1 MHDRDAPARCVRALA
16 LSGQSRLTPQHRL
29 RYTLRRN
36 ARQISATHRATRGA
50 TAVRPPLLEGAAC
63 RRPGITQ
70 EELSMEIRN
79 PLPAEIEA
87 ARLLLAANGWE
98 QRVGNPERFAQLI
111 ANSQRVAVAVENGE
125 VIGFARALC
134 DDISNGYISMV
145 AVAPQHR
152 RRGIGRALLRHVMGN
167 DPDITWVLRAAR
179 SSEAAFFGQLGFTPS
194 MVAMEWRRR

>member
-1 MHDRDAPARCVRALA
+1 
-16 LSGQSRLTPQHRL
+16 
-29 RYTLRRN
+29 
-36 ARQISATHRATRGA
+36 
-50 TAVRPPLLEGAAC
+50 
-63 RRPGITQ
+63 
-70 EELSMEIRN
+70 MEVRN

-87 ARLLLAANGWE
+87 ARLLLVANGWE
-98 QRVGNPERFAQLI
+98 QVNNPERFAQLI
-111 ANSQRVAVAVENGE
+111 ANSQRVAVAVEAGE

>member
-1 MHDRDAPARCVRALA
+1 
-16 LSGQSRLTPQHRL
+16 
-29 RYTLRRN
+29 
-36 ARQISATHRATRGA
+36 
-50 TAVRPPLLEGAAC
+50 
-63 RRPGITQ
+63 
-70 EELSMEIRN
+70 MEVRN
-79 PLPAEIEA
+79 PLPEEIEA
-87 ARLLLAANGWE
+87 ARQLLVANGWE
-98 QRVGNPERFAQLI
+98 QVNNPERFAQLI

-179 SSEAAFFGQLGFTPS
+179 SSEAAVFGQLGFTPS

>member
-1 MHDRDAPARCVRALA
+1 M
-16 LSGQSRLTPQHRL
+16 
-29 RYTLRRN
+29 
-36 ARQISATHRATRGA
+36 
-50 TAVRPPLLEGAAC
+50 
-63 RRPGITQ
+63 RPGITQ

-79 PLPAEIEA
+79 PLPAEVEA